1 MPGKRTVLAIALAVL
16 VMTISWAR
24 AADKTIILTVGTEG
38 TSLMLER
45 PFKTVLIGDP
55 NVVDVLTQG
64 DRWALLQPQG
74 LGGTNIV
81 FLDEGNIA
89 IANVRVVVCE
99 TAAKSTS
106 LNDQSACGEHVDIGA
121 RSRT

>member
-1 MPGKRTVLAIALAVL
+1 MPGKRTVLAIALAIL
-16 VMTISWAR
+16 AMTISLAR
-24 AADKTIILTVGTEG
+24 AADKTVILTVGTEG
-38 TSLMLER
+38 TTLMLEK

-55 NVVDVLTQG
+55 KVVDVLTQG
-64 DRWALLQPQG
+64 DRSALIQPQG

-89 IANVRVVVCE
+89 IANIRVVVCE
-99 TAAKSTS
+99 TAASSTS
-106 LNDQSACGEHVDIGA
+106 LNDQSVCGEHVDVRA

>member
-1 MPGKRTVLAIALAVL
+1 MPGKRTVLAIALAIL
-16 VMTISWAR
+16 AMTISLAR
-24 AADKTIILTVGTEG
+24 AADKTVILTVGTEG
-38 TSLMLER
+38 TTLMLEK

-55 NVVDVLTQG
+55 KVVDVLTQG
-64 DRWALLQPQG
+64 DRSALLQPQG

-89 IANVRVVVCE
+89 IANIRVVVCE
-99 TAAKSTS
+99 TAASSTS
-106 LNDQSACGEHVDIGA
+106 LNDQSVCGEHVDVRA